1 MGILYLAT
9 GLVDGQ
15 AAPEGTETGLEVRRV
30 PFAEA
35 LAMTL
40 DGRITD
46 GLSVVGLQRVA
57 LARPAAARVP
67 GPTPEEE

>member
-1 MGILYLAT
+1 MTDEAGVLYLAT
-9 GLVDGQ
+9 DLTQ
-15 AAPEGTETGLEVRRV
+15 QAAAPEATEELVARWV

-46 GLSVVGLQRVA
+46 AMTMMALQRVA
-57 LARPAAARVP
+57 LDRL
-67 GPTPEEE
+67 GGTGS